1 MVRHNQHWILPL
13 LKHLVV
19 CFDLLFVGQDI
30 LIMVTVLCGGRA
42 LHLVLMT
49 VFIFIIDFLDAVVLL
64 VVWVRTTILSLRFLK
79 AIY

>member
-30 LIMVTVLCGGRA
+30 LIMVAVLCGGRA
-42 LHLVLMT
+42 LQLVLMT

-64 VVWVRTTILSLRFLK
+64 VVWVWTTILSLRFLK

>member
-30 LIMVTVLCGGRA
+30 LIMVTVLGGGRA

-64 VVWVRTTILSLRFLK
+64 VIWVRTAILSLRFLK